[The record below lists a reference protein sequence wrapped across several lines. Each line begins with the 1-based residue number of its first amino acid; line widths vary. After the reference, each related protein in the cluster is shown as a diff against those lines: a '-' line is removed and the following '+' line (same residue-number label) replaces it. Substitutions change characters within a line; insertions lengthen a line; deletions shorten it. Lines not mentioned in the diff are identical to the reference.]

1 MKVEQKINQLG
12 ITLPEKSTPSAM
24 YIPVKQLGNALFVS
38 GHIPIVNG
46 ELVYTG
52 KVGSERTL
60 EEAQDAAKICTI
72 NILAAVKDYLGDLDR
87 VLNVVKLQGFVN
99 SEVGFLE
106 QYIVINAASQLLF
119 DVFGEAGRH
128 ARTAL
133 GTAHLPLD
141 ATVEI
146 EAIFEIEEV

>member
-72 NILAAVKDYLGDLDR
+72 NILAAVKDHLGDLDR

-106 QYIVINAASQLLF
+106 QHIVIDAASRLLF

-146 EAIFEIEEV
+146 EAIFEIDEV

>member
-1 MKVEQKINQLG
+1 MRAEQRIKELG
-12 ITLPEKSTPSAM
+12 ITLPEKSTPDAM

-38 GHIPIVNG
+38 GQIPVVNG

-60 EEAQDAAKICTI
+60 EEAQEAAKICTI
-72 NILAAVKDYLGDLDR
+72 NMLAAVKNYLGDLDR
-87 VLNVVKLQGFVN
+87 VVNVVKIQGFVN

-106 QYIVINAASQLLF
+106 QHIVINAASQLLS
-119 DVFGEAGRH
+119 DVFGEEGRH
-128 ARTAL
+128 ARTSL
-133 GTAHLPLD
+133 GTYQLPLN

-146 EAIFEIEEV
+146 EAIFEIEAK

>member
-1 MKVEQKINQLG
+1 
-12 ITLPEKSTPSAM
+12 M

-72 NILAAVKDYLGDLDR
+72 NILAAVKDHLGDLDR

-106 QYIVINAASQLLF
+106 QHIVINAASQLLF

>member
-12 ITLPEKSTPSAM
+12 IALPEKSTPSAM

-72 NILAAVKDYLGDLDR
+72 NILAAVKDHLGDLDR

-106 QYIVINAASQLLF
+106 QHIVIDAASRLLF

-146 EAIFEIEEV
+146 EAIFEIDEV